1 MRRSHI
7 VLIALCL
14 GVALALVIILGV
26 ALTFLGASG
35 GGSEQSGPTT
45 AATTVAPAGEP
56 TTFAPQPGQHWGGF
70 LFCDQP
76 MPCILPPDQLT
87 PPPRP
92 LKGDEGHSLVNGHP
106 GYRQFN
112 TIDDLARFID
122 GRAVLRVPQFLPPN
136 GEALGGYAVVGD
148 EGRIFVVDISYGLGD
163 SDASVNDPDLSI
175 GYNLYT
181 PRPSVYHNAAE
192 QSGPGRGI
200 GAPRLL
206 TIRGHGA
213 VYREAMNPPGLT
225 RGQMSRSSLN
235 WFEEDGSAWAVQARG
250 LDLATIVAIAESLAD
265 Y

>member
-14 GVALALVIILGV
+14 GVALALVIILGI
-26 ALTFLGASG
+26 ALTFLGVSG
-35 GGSEQSGPTT
+35 GGSEQASGPT
-45 AATTVAPAGEP
+45 AGATTVAPAGEP
-56 TTFAPQPGQHWGGF
+56 TTFAPQPGQHWDGF

-122 GRAVLRVPQFLPPN
+122 ARAVLRVPQFLPPDAQLIN
-136 GEALGGYAVVGD
+136 AETVVGD
-148 EGRIFVVDISYGLGD
+148 DGKYLLVHLNYRLLRSDSGVGD
-163 SDASVNDPDLSI
+163 ADLWI
-175 GYNLYT
+175 GYDLYT
-181 PRPSVYHNAAE
+181 ARPLAIGMIGQGSGPATSVYWD
-192 QSGPGRGI
+192 
-200 GAPRLL
+200 RLL
-206 TIRGHGA
+206 IVRGE
-213 VYREAMNPPGLT
+213 EAIFQPASSPD
-225 RGQMSRSSLN
+225 SRASLN
-235 WFEEDGSAWAVQARG
+235 WFEDDGSFWAVQARW
-250 LDLATIVAIAESLAD
+250 LDLATIVAIAESLTD

>member
-7 VLIALCL
+7 VLMALCL

-26 ALTFLGASG
+26 ALTFLVASG

-45 AATTVAPAGEP
+45 AANAATPPGEP
-56 TTFAPQPGQHWGGF
+56 TTFAPEAGQHWGGF

-87 PPPRP
+87 PPPRS
-92 LKGDEGHSLVNGHP
+92 LKGDEGHALVNGHP

-122 GRAVLRVPQFLPPN
+122 GRAVLRAPQFLPPDAQLIDA
-136 GEALGGYAVVGD
+136 ETVVGD
-148 EGRIFVVDISYGLGD
+148 DGKYLLVHLNYRLVRSDSGVGD
-163 SDASVNDPDLSI
+163 ADLLI
-175 GYNLYT
+175 GYNLYYAKPLAIGT
-181 PRPSVYHNAAE
+181 IGQGSGPATSVYWD
-192 QSGPGRGI
+192 
-200 GAPRLL
+200 RLL
-206 TIRGHGA
+206 TVRGE
-213 VYREAMNPPGLT
+213 EAIFQPALGPD
-225 RGQMSRSSLN
+225 SRASLN
-235 WFEEDGSAWAVQARG
+235 WFEDDGSFWAVQARW